1 MTSGTMSLEPWL
13 TEGLDYSHAGYLS
26 SDSPPGAPAQLPLVT
41 VSPLADPEADAAP
54 LLQAAV
60 DEVSALDV
68 GADGWRGVVLI
79 EAGRY
84 CLDSAVVVQTGGV
97 LLRGQGQGAAGSPT
111 HPLPPNPHFTPL
123 LPAVGLEPGAGR

>member
-1 MTSGTMSLEPWL
+1 MSVEPWL

-41 VSPLADPEADAAP
+41 VSPPADPEADAAP

-111 HPLPPNPHFTPL
+111 HPLPPGPHFTPL

>member
-1 MTSGTMSLEPWL
+1 MSVQPWL

-41 VSPLADPEADAAP
+41 VSPPADPEADAAP

-84 CLDSAVVVQTGGV
+84 CLDSAVVVRTGGV
-97 LLRGQGQGAAGSPT
+97 LLRGEGQGAAGSPT
-111 HPLPPNPHFTPL
+111 PSPLCPPPHFTP